1 MRSERTAASYTPREF
16 YGPLQLD
23 PEMPQSRDR
32 YFAIHPD
39 DPSKIIR
46 YTSDRAGNA
55 YDKEE
60 MDEKV
65 ANTQRVLDNLTRHNI
80 PHVNPMFIDETNAQ
94 GQPSLMIVA
103 DRLTNVRSYTEDI
116 ISAESV
122 APDVA
127 READV
132 VLERLFNCVNT
143 ATQEG
148 GYLDREMM
156 GLGQFVYD
164 DSRPVGQKM
173 VLIDVEPLGASKVD
187 PFEESIREGYPEGT
201 CALSTTARLSVNA
214 IRLAQKT
221 DYHVQSLRA
230 AARVIEILPGNSE
243 NTNAAKMAL
252 LDALDKKTVS
262 LEVLNLAMGEA
273 MDCDAFDD
281 DEGEDGL

>member
-1 MRSERTAASYTPREF
+1 
-16 YGPLQLD
+16 
-23 PEMPQSRDR
+23 MPQPLGRF
-32 YFAIHPD
+32 FAIHPD

-46 YTSDRAGNA
+46 YTSDRASDA

-65 ANTQRVLDNLTRHNI
+65 ANTQHVLDNLTRHNV
-80 PHVNPMFIDETNAQ
+80 PHVNPLFIDETNNQ
-94 GQPSLMIVA
+94 GQPSLMIVVN
-103 DRLTNVRSYTEDI
+103 RLTNVRSYTEDI

-127 READV
+127 READL
-132 VLERLFNCVNT
+132 VLERLFDCVDS
-143 ATQEG
+143 AVQQG

-156 GLGQFVYD
+156 GLGQFIYD

-173 VLIDVEPLGASKVD
+173 VLIDVEPIGARKVD
-187 PFEESIREGYPEGT
+187 PLEESIREGYPEGT

-221 DYHVQSLRA
+221 SYPVQSLEA
-230 AARVIEILPGNSE
+230 AARVIEMLPGNSE
-243 NTNAAKMAL
+243 NTNAAKIAL
-252 LDALDKKTVS
+252 LDALDKKIVS
-262 LEVLNLAMGEA
+262 MEVLNLAMGEA
-273 MDCDAFDD
+273 MDSDAFADD